1 MPPPSFSLHKL
12 FVLIA
17 IIHRHQGVILVTQA
31 AADESSNDAFGYVK
45 MVLKIELHRPP
56 RVGDKAQVDD
66 LKVDSA
72 VDAYPVAG
80 V

>member
-1 MPPPSFSLHKL
+1 MPPPSFSLHEL
-12 FVLIA
+12 FVLIDV
-17 IIHRHQGVILVTQA
+17 IHRHQGVILVTQA
-31 AADESSNDAFGYVK
+31 AADESSDDAFGDIK
-45 MVLKIELHRPP
+45 TVLKIEPHCPP
-56 RVGDKAQVDD
+56 LVGDKARVDD